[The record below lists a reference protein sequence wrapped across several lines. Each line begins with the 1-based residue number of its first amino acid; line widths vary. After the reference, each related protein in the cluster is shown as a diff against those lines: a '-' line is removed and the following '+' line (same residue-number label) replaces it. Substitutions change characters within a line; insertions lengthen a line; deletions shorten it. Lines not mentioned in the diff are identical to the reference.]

1 MYAVSHLLQV
11 FLSIPALEKGSEYER
26 LTAIVA
32 DVVAD
37 KATTAAARD
46 NIVRCTIR
54 ARRERKKERERQR
67 DREKERYVMRS
78 GGMKYDRNA
87 SSA

>member
-54 ARRERKKERERQR
+54 ARRERKKERETETERQR
-67 DREKERYVMRS
+67 EREICDEIRWDEIRPEC
-78 GGMKYDRNA
+78 
-87 SSA
+87 